1 MAAPKKIKLDE
12 QSIEVEGYVHN
23 VSPLK
28 VSRNNNNYFNAI
40 FQEEGKY
47 TDLVCFVQDYNS
59 VLKDIE
65 KTKSPRQLQFRFEEP
80 KLNKTVTIK
89 EARSGLNPFQ
99 KITIEAKV
107 MNKMDPTLQA
117 IKSGE
122 VIRKSYIT
130 VADATDTIQVCAWD
144 KHIDQLEIGKSYK
157 MTSVSLRSFDGI
169 KSITT
174 CPDTIIDRI
183 EDIES
188 VNTAETDAIS
198 VIDTL
203 IIDAVSCN
211 SFTLCSACNKA
222 IGVFNPDVNTV
233 KCPTCQ
239 MRQKTKNLHQSFKIQ
254 VNCRFQS
261 NDQPKKM
268 AISHNVLTN
277 FRETRELKSDNE
289 IEDYFLSKSNFKVEV
304 TSSQS
309 QILRIL
315 EAN

>member
-1 MAAPKKIKLDE
+1 
-12 QSIEVEGYVHN
+12 
-23 VSPLK
+23 
-28 VSRNNNNYFNAI
+28 
-40 FQEEGKY
+40 
-47 TDLVCFVQDYNS
+47 
-59 VLKDIE
+59 
-65 KTKSPRQLQFRFEEP
+65 
-80 KLNKTVTIK
+80 
-89 EARSGLNPFQ
+89 
-99 KITIEAKV
+99 
-107 MNKMDPTLQA
+107 MDPTLQA

-122 VIRKSYIT
+122 VIKKSYIT